1 MKPPR
6 HPSYRHRFGEL
17 LGNDAADK
25 PAAAAATPI
34 TVSLDSTFIRSREEG
49 ERHLEVGIGN
59 VETTAGGREVFAAVA
74 KADTDIA
81 ALIRRNFK
89 TLGWT
94 VDTEVTAFTDGCPA
108 LRSTLADAGVRRPPI
123 LDWFRMAMRMQHT
136 TQGASG
142 LSTDVPD
149 RMKAKAVIVAEVERL
164 R

>member
-6 HPSYRHRFGEL
+6 HPSYCHRLGER

-94 VDTEVTAFTDGCPA
+94 VDTEVTAFTDGCLA

-123 LDWFRMAMRMQHT
+123 LDWFRMAMPMQHT